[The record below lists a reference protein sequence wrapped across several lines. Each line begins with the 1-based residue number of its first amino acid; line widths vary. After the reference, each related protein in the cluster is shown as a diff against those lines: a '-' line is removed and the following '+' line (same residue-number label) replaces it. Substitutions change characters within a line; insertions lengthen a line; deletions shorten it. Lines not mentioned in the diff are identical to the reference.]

1 VADNRILGPTEDLSL
16 ISEKTREHVDET
28 DISSSEWEGVSPSVS
43 SDEVHPITNS
53 KSTVTHESSMRSHNT
68 CANNHTSFHTS
79 VSAHNLQKCKPIR
92 GKAPFNKIVF
102 NFPHVGG
109 LSTDVNRQVR
119 ANQEL
124 LVAFFNSCKP
134 LLASNMNPVLPGQ
147 CLASDE
153 SDLEEEYDDLNSN
166 QTQKEAELARV
177 TGQVIVSLFDGE
189 PYSLWNIRDLAR
201 HSGFRVVT
209 SWRFP
214 WDAYPGYRHA
224 RTIGQT
230 IGKTHAKE
238 VENSDDIG
246 HKKRSGWKGEEREA
260 RGFVFEM
267 VGGEHRGAGLS
278 SKEKQSPR
286 NKRRRSISSDG
297 SNV

>member
-1 VADNRILGPTEDLSL
+1 VEDNRILGPTEDLSL
-16 ISEKTREHVDET
+16 ISGETREHADEA
-28 DISSSEWEGVSPSVS
+28 DISSSEWEGVSPSAS

-53 KSTVTHESSMRSHNT
+53 SSTVTHKSSMRSHNT
-68 CANNHTSFHTS
+68 SAHNSISFHTS

-92 GKAPFNKIVF
+92 RKAPFNKIVF

-124 LVAFFNSCKP
+124 LVGFFNSCKP
-134 LLASNMNPVLPGQ
+134 LLASKMNPVIPGQ
-147 CLASDE
+147 RLASDE
-153 SDLEEEYDDLNSN
+153 AGLEEEYDDLNSN
-166 QTQKEAELARV
+166 QTQKEAEEARV
-177 TGQVIVSLFDGE
+177 SGQVIVSLFDGE

-224 RTIGQT
+224 RTIGQ
-230 IGKTHAKE
+230 IVRKTNAKE
-238 VENSDDIG
+238 ADGSDGIG
-246 HKKRSGWKGEEREA
+246 HKKGGGWKGEEREA
-260 RGFVFEM
+260 RGFAFEM
-267 VGGEHRGAGLS
+267 VGEEQRAGGRPR
-278 SKEKQSPR
+278 KESPR
-286 NKRRRSISSDG
+286 SKRRRSISSDG
-297 SNV
+297 SNA